1 MVMHK
6 CYLIGH
12 PDGRKFLQS
21 LSVLEVEEPSF
32 QVESGFA
39 EEPVKI
45 MRVKRNKDIISIHST
60 YYVLVTTVITNET

>member
-12 PDGRKFLQS
+12 PDGHKFLQS
-21 LSVLEVEEPSF
+21 LSVSEVEEPSF

-39 EEPVKI
+39 EEPENSEEIKI
-45 MRVKRNKDIISIHST
+45 SFQ
-60 YYVLVTTVITNET
+60 YTVHIMY